1 MRNPMCGDEVK
12 VRIKLVK
19 TKIIDISAIVRGC
32 ALCEASAGLVV
43 DLFKNKKDLPKGVPE
58 ENVYENT
65 HVLLYVFYAIAV
77 ASVVLLMVN
86 Q

>member
-1 MRNPMCGDEVK
+1 MK
-12 VRIKLVK
+12 
-19 TKIIDISAIVRGC
+19 
-32 ALCEASAGLVV
+32 
-43 DLFKNKKDLPKGVPE
+43 KNKKDLPDGVPK

-65 HVLLYVFYAIAV
+65 HILLYVFYAIAV

>member
-1 MRNPMCGDEVK
+1 M
-12 VRIKLVK
+12 
-19 TKIIDISAIVRGC
+19 
-32 ALCEASAGLVV
+32 
-43 DLFKNKKDLPKGVPE
+43 KKDKKTLPEVIPA

-77 ASVVLLMVN
+77 ASIVLLLVN

>member
-1 MRNPMCGDEVK
+1 MK
-12 VRIKLVK
+12 
-19 TKIIDISAIVRGC
+19 
-32 ALCEASAGLVV
+32 
-43 DLFKNKKDLPKGVPE
+43 KNKKHLHAGVHE

-65 HVLLYVFYAIAV
+65 HILLYVFYAIAV

>member
-1 MRNPMCGDEVK
+1 MK
-12 VRIKLVK
+12 KY
-19 TKIIDISAIVRGC
+19 
-32 ALCEASAGLVV
+32 
-43 DLFKNKKDLPKGVPE
+43 KKDLSDGDPE
-58 ENVYENT
+58 ENLYENT

>member
-1 MRNPMCGDEVK
+1 M
-12 VRIKLVK
+12 
-19 TKIIDISAIVRGC
+19 
-32 ALCEASAGLVV
+32 
-43 DLFKNKKDLPKGVPE
+43 KKDKKNLPAGVPE

>member
-1 MRNPMCGDEVK
+1 M
-12 VRIKLVK
+12 
-19 TKIIDISAIVRGC
+19 TK
-32 ALCEASAGLVV
+32 
-43 DLFKNKKDLPKGVPE
+43 KNLPKGVPE

-77 ASVVLLMVN
+77 ASVILLLVN

>member
-1 MRNPMCGDEVK
+1 MK
-12 VRIKLVK
+12 
-19 TKIIDISAIVRGC
+19 
-32 ALCEASAGLVV
+32 
-43 DLFKNKKDLPKGVPE
+43 KNKIDLPVGVPE

-77 ASVVLLMVN
+77 ASVILLLVN

>member
-1 MRNPMCGDEVK
+1 MK
-12 VRIKLVK
+12 
-19 TKIIDISAIVRGC
+19 
-32 ALCEASAGLVV
+32 
-43 DLFKNKKDLPKGVPE
+43 KNKKDLPVGVPK

-77 ASVVLLMVN
+77 ASVILLLVN

>member
-1 MRNPMCGDEVK
+1 MKKE
-12 VRIKLVK
+12 
-19 TKIIDISAIVRGC
+19 
-32 ALCEASAGLVV
+32 
-43 DLFKNKKDLPKGVPE
+43 KKDLPAGIPA

-77 ASVVLLMVN
+77 ASVILLLVN

>member
-1 MRNPMCGDEVK
+1 MKKD
-12 VRIKLVK
+12 
-19 TKIIDISAIVRGC
+19 
-32 ALCEASAGLVV
+32 
-43 DLFKNKKDLPKGVPE
+43 KKDLPAGVPE

-77 ASVVLLMVN
+77 ASVILLMIN

>member
-1 MRNPMCGDEVK
+1 MKKD
-12 VRIKLVK
+12 
-19 TKIIDISAIVRGC
+19 
-32 ALCEASAGLVV
+32 
-43 DLFKNKKDLPKGVPE
+43 KKDLPVGVPE

-77 ASVVLLMVN
+77 ASVILLLVN

>member
-1 MRNPMCGDEVK
+1 MENLFVNC
-12 VRIKLVK
+12 
-19 TKIIDISAIVRGC
+19 KIIIFRRKIF
-32 ALCEASAGLVV
+32 L
-43 DLFKNKKDLPKGVPE
+43 KNIEGKMKKKKKDLPEGVPE

-65 HVLLYVFYAIAV
+65 HILLYVFYAIAV

>member
-1 MRNPMCGDEVK
+1 MKKD
-12 VRIKLVK
+12 
-19 TKIIDISAIVRGC
+19 
-32 ALCEASAGLVV
+32 
-43 DLFKNKKDLPKGVPE
+43 KKDLPAGVPE

-77 ASVVLLMVN
+77 ASVILLMVN

>member
-1 MRNPMCGDEVK
+1 MK
-12 VRIKLVK
+12 
-19 TKIIDISAIVRGC
+19 
-32 ALCEASAGLVV
+32 
-43 DLFKNKKDLPKGVPE
+43 KNKKALPAGVPE

-77 ASVVLLMVN
+77 ASVILLMVN

>member
-1 MRNPMCGDEVK
+1 M
-12 VRIKLVK
+12 
-19 TKIIDISAIVRGC
+19 
-32 ALCEASAGLVV
+32 
-43 DLFKNKKDLPKGVPE
+43 KKDKKDMPAGVPE

-77 ASVVLLMVN
+77 ASVILLMVN

>member
-1 MRNPMCGDEVK
+1 MK
-12 VRIKLVK
+12 
-19 TKIIDISAIVRGC
+19 
-32 ALCEASAGLVV
+32 
-43 DLFKNKKDLPKGVPE
+43 KNKKELPAGVPE

-65 HVLLYVFYAIAV
+65 HVLLYVFYAIAL